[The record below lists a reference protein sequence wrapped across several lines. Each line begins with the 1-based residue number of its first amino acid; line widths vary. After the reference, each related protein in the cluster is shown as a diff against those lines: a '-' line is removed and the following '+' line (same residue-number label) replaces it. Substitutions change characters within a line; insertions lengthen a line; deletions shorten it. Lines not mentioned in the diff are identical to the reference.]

1 MSVSEEFVERILL
14 EGEFR
19 RLITKF
25 LEEGR
30 VVGKPIRFGR
40 VKLILRSGD
49 YLC

>member
-1 MSVSEEFVERILL
+1 VSVSEEVVERILL

-19 RLITKF
+19 RLISKF

-40 VKLILRSGD
+40 VRLVLMSGD
-49 YLC
+49 